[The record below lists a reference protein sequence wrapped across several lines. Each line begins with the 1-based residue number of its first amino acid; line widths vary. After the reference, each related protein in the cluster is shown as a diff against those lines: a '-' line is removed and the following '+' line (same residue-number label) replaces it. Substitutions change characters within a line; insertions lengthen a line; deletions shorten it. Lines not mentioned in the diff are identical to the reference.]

1 MGIRRKI
8 KALIDTVF
16 AKPSIYFQE
25 SGSNPSYGLDA
36 AQLADIFREAASGD
50 VLRQTELFEEMEE
63 KDTHLTSVLQ
73 TRKLAVSGLDYEIMP
88 AGENVKQKDTALF
101 VEKVITNIKGFN
113 DSIRDILDAL
123 GKGFSVSEIIYKYNN
138 GKIEIES
145 IERINQR
152 RFVFAAEDGILLKRP
167 RLLTEEAMSYGIELP
182 EYKFIYFKYN
192 PRSGIAPK
200 AGLLRPIAWMYLF
213 KNYSL
218 KDWVIFNERY
228 AMPSRIGKYSGGAT
242 DPQIK
247 ELEKAVRRIG
257 TDAAAVI
264 SDNTIIELIES
275 KARGE
280 VGAYEKLCEYADD
293 QMSKAVLGQT
303 LTSGTG
309 SGSSGSYAQAKVH
322 NMVRQDLI
330 KSDMISLA
338 AVIRDQIIKPLVRLN
353 FGNDEPI
360 PQFKFQVGNKSDL
373 KTDSEI
379 LKNLREAGF
388 DQTPVSYVHK
398 HYGIPVPQK
407 GEKTLTTANQSPAKG
422 VSMKTM
428 ISKSAIPNAAAD
440 NGAAELASLQK
451 SLADNT
457 ENALGEL
464 LNPIFQLADESASLE
479 ELKKKLEIIYD
490 SLDDEQITMLMNQA
504 IYLAEIMGRVN

>member
-1 MGIRRKI
+1 MGIGRKI

-101 VEKVITNIKGFN
+101 IEKIIPDIQGFN
-113 DSIRDILDAL
+113 DSLRDILDAL

-145 IERINQR
+145 IERINQE

-242 DPQIK
+242 ESQIK

-280 VGAYEKLCEYADD
+280 VGAYEKLCKYADD
-293 QMSKAVLGQT
+293 QISKAVLGQT
-303 LTSGTG
+303 LTSGT
-309 SGSSGSYAQAKVH
+309 GSSGSYAQAKVH
-322 NMVRQDLI
+322 NMVRQDLL

-338 AVIRDQIIKPLVRLN
+338 EVIRDQIIKPLVRLN
-353 FGNDEPI
+353 FGNDAPI
-360 PQFKFQVGNKSDL
+360 PKFKFQSGNKSDL

-379 LKNLREAGF
+379 LKNLGEAGF

-407 GEKTLTTANQSPAKG
+407 GEKTLITAQPSAKG
-422 VSMKTM
+422 LPMKTM

-464 LNPIFQLADESASLE
+464 LNPIFQLADESASFE
-479 ELKKKLEIIYD
+479 ELKQKLQIVYD
-490 SLDDEQITMLMNQA
+490 RLDDNQIAMLMNQA
-504 IYLAEIMGRVN
+504 LYLAELYGSIQKAE